1 MTSLKER
8 LTKRK
13 NEKKI
18 LTVDDILDAI
28 RICEGIEEESLRS
41 PNRYR
46 DLVEARQIGMYLVR
60 KDLGMT
66 THYTGRLFDRDHA
79 SVSHATKQVE
89 ALYLSNREFRE
100 KFDRIEHFAYSEAG
114 NDSLM
119 KLFIELLDKAHVS
132 EHERVRYVNRFLE
145 LKIE

>member
-1 MTSLKER
+1 MRNPQVGTLLFKE
-8 LTKRK
+8 LQ
-13 NEKKI
+13 KI
-18 LTVDDILDAI
+18 T
-28 RICEGIEEESLRS
+28 
-41 PNRYR
+41 NN
-46 DLVEARQIGMYLVR
+46 
-60 KDLGMT
+60 T
-66 THYTGRLFDRDHA
+66 TLSITE
-79 SVSHATKQVE
+79 QVE